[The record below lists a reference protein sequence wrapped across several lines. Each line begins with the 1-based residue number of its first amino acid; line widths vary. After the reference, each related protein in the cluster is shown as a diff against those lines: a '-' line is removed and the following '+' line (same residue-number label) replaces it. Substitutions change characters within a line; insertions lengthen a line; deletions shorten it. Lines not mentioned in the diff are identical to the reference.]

1 MEKFTVLDA
10 VAAALPTP
18 DIDTDMIIRIERC
31 VRTPRAEMGRWAF
44 EMARYRADGSE
55 DPGFPLNRTP
65 FRGAQILVAAQ
76 NVGCGSSREMAVWA
90 IAGMGFR
97 CVIAPSFGEIFYGN
111 CFQNGV
117 LAIRL
122 PGPVVESLLKALGAA
137 SAPVRIRVDLPAQT
151 VAGPDSAV
159 HRFDIDPL
167 HFAMMLVL
175 NLAIGMVTPPIGPVL
190 FVISTVGHLRLER
203 LARAVVP
210 LLLAELAV
218 LALVLAFPQLS
229 LVVPRLFGFT
239 H

>member
-44 EMARYRADGSE
+44 EMARYRTDGGE
-55 DPGFPLNRTP
+55 NPEFPLNRAP

-76 NVGCGSSREMAVWA
+76 NFGCGSSREMAVWA

-97 CVIAPSFGEIFYGN
+97 SVIAPSFGEIFYGN

-122 PGPVVESLLKALGAA
+122 PAKTVEDLLARLGAA
-137 SAPVRIRVDLPAQT
+137 TAPVRLRVDLPAQT
-151 VAGPDSAV
+151 VAAPDDAPQ
-159 HRFDIDPL
+159 RFEIDPL
-167 HFAMMLVL
+167 RKKALL
-175 NLAIGMVTPPIGPVL
+175 EGLDAIGMT
-190 FVISTVGHLRLER
+190 
-203 LARAVVP
+203 LARE
-210 LLLAELAV
+210 AEIAAWQAADRARRPWV
-218 LALVLAFPQLS
+218 WS
-229 LVVPRLFGFT
+229 
-239 H
+239 